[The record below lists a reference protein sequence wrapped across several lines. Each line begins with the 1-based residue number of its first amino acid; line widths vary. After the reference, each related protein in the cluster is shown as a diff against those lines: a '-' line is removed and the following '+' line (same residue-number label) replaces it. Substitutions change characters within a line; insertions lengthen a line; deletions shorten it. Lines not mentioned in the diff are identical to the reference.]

1 MSYGLVLVPVI
12 SAFIGW
18 LANRILIQ
26 MLFHP
31 REPKKIAGLVLQG
44 IFPKKQQ
51 QLAEKLGKLVSNE
64 LFSVAEIE
72 QKVNSPENF
81 QKIMPLMEEHIDT
94 FLRVKLPKQMP
105 MIGMFIGDKTINELK
120 AVFITELKEL
130 FPVVMK
136 NYMSGLQ
143 EEFDIKKMVTGKMAA
158 LSPVKLEGIIKSSL
172 RKEFRYIGIIGATTG
187 FLIGLLQ
194 VLLVIWG

>member
-1 MSYGLVLVPVI
+1 MGYGLVLVPVI

-18 LANRILIQ
+18 LANRILIK

-31 REPKKIAGLVLQG
+31 REPKRIAGFVLQG

-72 QKVNSPENF
+72 QKINSPENF
-81 QKIMPLMEEHIDT
+81 QKLMPLIEEHIDA

-136 NYMSGLQ
+136 NYMNGLQ
-143 EEFDIKKMVTGKMAA
+143 EGSDIEKMVTGKIAV
-158 LSPVKLEGIIKSSL
+158 LSSVKLEGIFQSSM
-172 RKEFRYIGIIGATTG
+172 RKELRYVGIIGAITG

-194 VLLVIWG
+194 VLLVVLG